1 MIIVNI
7 LLRELLN
14 VSHTEGAES
23 RVSRRLNQE
32 RKKRNLMS
40 KIVIL
45 LLGLFICVATAV
57 VIPSDSAQFNT
68 LEVQAA
74 VQQLYLDEQQDYLN
88 PEVTG
93 ALIEET
99 VEEVERLVGNE
110 TDVFYQ
116 KAREAQAKYQ
126 AIEALNDIYETEA
139 AVIKGD
145 HVQRDLKLHEDLTLT
160 SIQEISE
167 RHQLATEDDLSTQ
180 INSLYTEAT
189 QVLEDVAAVDDL
201 LGNLPKEMSADVDL
215 NVLLPQLVEVEIELE
230 RLEEQL
236 SVDALQVDFEKKV
249 TGIADVLK
257 TQAETTDFDEELL
270 ASMFECE
277 ALSKELSGSL
287 LDSRKLVSLTFDD
300 GPNPLYT
307 QQVLDILAKY
317 EVKATFFLLGQEVVR
332 HPQLAKKIVEEG
344 HVVANHS
351 FGHPNLAD
359 ISDEEVLKEINQT
372 QAAIFDATGVT
383 ATMYR
388 MPYGA
393 GGARVVNMFPE
404 LESVIWNVDSEDWIS
419 DDAYLI
425 YDNVIENML
434 PHTVILMHDKHQST
448 VDSLELIIPD
458 LLDQGYEF
466 VDPLEVGMEFL
477 YYE

>member
-1 MIIVNI
+1 M
-7 LLRELLN
+7 
-14 VSHTEGAES
+14 SHTEGAES
-23 RVSRRLNQE
+23 RVSRRVNQE
-32 RKKRNLMS
+32 RKKRNLVS

-45 LLGLFICVATAV
+45 LVGLFICVATAV

-68 LEVQAA
+68 QEVQAA

-93 ALIEET
+93 ALIEKT
-99 VEEVERLVGNE
+99 VEEVERLVANE
-110 TDVFYQ
+110 TDPFYL
-116 KAREAQAKYQ
+116 KAQEAQHKYQ
-126 AIEALNDIYETEA
+126 AVEALNEIYETEA

-145 HVQRDLKLHEDLTLT
+145 HVQTNLKLHDDLTLT
-160 SIQEISE
+160 SIQEISSRQPLTSE
-167 RHQLATEDDLSTQ
+167 DELSKMINQLYS
-180 INSLYTEAT
+180 EAT
-189 QVLEDVAAVDDL
+189 LVLEDVAEVGEL
-201 LGNLPKEMSADVDL
+201 LATLPKEVSESTDFAAV
-215 NVLLPQLVEVEIELE
+215 LPQLIEAETELH
-230 RLEEQL
+230 RLNGQP
-236 SVDALQVDFEKKV
+236 SIATLQSDFEDKV
-249 TGIADVLK
+249 SQIAEVLK
-257 TQAETTDFDEELL
+257 TQAATTDFDEKLL
-270 ASMFECE
+270 ATMFECQ

-307 QQVLDILAKY
+307 QQVLDILAQY
-317 EVKATFFLLGQEVVR
+317 DVKATFFLLGQEVVR
-332 HPQLAKKIVEEG
+332 HPELAKKIVEEG
-344 HVVANHS
+344 HTVANHS

-359 ISDEEVLKEINQT
+359 ISDEEVLREINQT

-383 ATMYR
+383 STMYR

-425 YDNVIENML
+425 YDNVLENML

-458 LLDQGYEF
+458 LLNQGYEF

-477 YYE
+477 YYD